1 LLDLALAG
9 GYFGGRRLTIQ
20 EGGPMLEV
28 SGQTAHLQH
37 LVEQLQRGDAAARQ
51 ELLTSAGD
59 GLLRLTRRMFRGEHR
74 LKRWEQ
80 TEDVFQ
86 NANLRLY
93 LALAEIK
100 PSSVRDFFR
109 LAALHIRRELID
121 LARHYYG
128 PQGLGTRQTT
138 QRRSEGHTRSPPAYE
153 QADTADEPSGLA
165 TWCEF
170 HEHVASLPEEERELF
185 DLLWYQGLSQSEAA
199 ALVGI
204 SERSLQRRWQTA
216 RLHLHRALHGVAPG

>member
-1 LLDLALAG
+1 
-9 GYFGGRRLTIQ
+9 
-20 EGGPMLEV
+20 MLEV

-37 LVEQLQRGDAAARQ
+37 LVDRLQRGDAAARQ

-80 TEDVFQ
+80 TEDVCQ

-128 PQGLGTRQTT
+128 PQGLGTRQTM
-138 QRRSEGHTRSPPAYE
+138 QRRSRDNDRSPPTYE
-153 QADTADEPSGLA
+153 QADPSDDPSGLA

-170 HEHVASLPEEERELF
+170 HEQVASLPDEEREMF
-185 DLLWYQGLSQSEAA
+185 DLLWYQGLSQAEAA
-199 ALVGI
+199 AVVGI
-204 SERSLQRRWQTA
+204 SERSLQRRWQAA
-216 RLHLHRALHGVAPG
+216 RLHLHRALHGVPPG

>member
-1 LLDLALAG
+1 
-9 GYFGGRRLTIQ
+9 
-20 EGGPMLEV
+20 MLEV
-28 SGQTAHLQH
+28 TGQTAHLQH
-37 LVEQLQRGDAAARQ
+37 LVERLQRGEVAARQ

-86 NANLRLY
+86 NASLRLY

-128 PQGLGTRQTT
+128 PQGLGTRQMT
-138 QRRSEGHTRSPPAYE
+138 QHSAEGYARSPSAYE
-153 QADTADEPSGLA
+153 QADTADEPSRLA

-170 HEHVASLPEEERELF
+170 HEQVARLPDEERELF
-185 DLLWYQGLSQSEAA
+185 DLLWYQGLAQAEAA
-199 ALVGI
+199 ELVGI
-204 SERSLQRRWQTA
+204 SERSLQRRWQMA
-216 RLHLHRALHGVAPG
+216 RLHLHRALHGVPPG

>member
-1 LLDLALAG
+1 
-9 GYFGGRRLTIQ
+9 
-20 EGGPMLEV
+20 MLEV
-28 SGQTAHLQH
+28 SGQTAHLQQ
-37 LVEQLQRGDAAARQ
+37 LVDRLQRGDVAARQ

-59 GLLRLTRRMFRGEHR
+59 GLLRLTRRMFREEHR

-80 TEDVFQ
+80 TEDVLQ
-86 NANLRLY
+86 NASLRLY

-100 PSSVRDFFR
+100 PPSVRDFYR

-138 QRRSEGHTRSPPAYE
+138 QRQGEGHTRSPPAYE
-153 QADTADEPSGLA
+153 QADTTDEPSRLA

-170 HEHVASLPEEERELF
+170 HEQVARLPEEERELF
-185 DLLWYQGLSQSEAA
+185 DLLWYQGLAQSEAA
-199 ALVGI
+199 VLVGI

-216 RLHLHRALHGVAPG
+216 RLHLHRALHGVPPG